1 MVKQISDW
9 KNILLD
15 TSVIIDYIMNPEKI
29 TNNDKVK
36 NKIINTHKLFEYFNS
51 TVSETKR
58 TFFISAIT
66 LSELRKKLMPHISI
80 LESLL
85 SIFNSSDLVFV
96 DFTKEMAMQI
106 HTHQEFLEQ
115 DPHLN
120 KFLKELET
128 ELNKDGI
135 YQASG
140 WVSDDLKIVATAK
153 FFKGKIDAVLTG
165 DEKTFVPIAERFD
178 IPVVNTFK
186 LPLDMFNQL
195 NVNTNLN

>member
-29 TNNDKVK
+29 KNNDKVK
-36 NKIINTHKLFEYFNS
+36 TKIVNTHKLFEYFNS
-51 TVSETKR
+51 TVNDTKR

-66 LSELRKKLMPHISI
+66 LSELRKKVMHDRSI

-85 SIFNSSDLVFV
+85 LIFNSSDLVFV

-106 HTHQEFLEQ
+106 HTHQEQLEQ

-128 ELNKDGI
+128 DLNKDGI

-165 DEKTFVPIAERFD
+165 DEKTFVPIAERFG

-186 LPLDMFNQL
+186 LPLDMFDQL
-195 NVNTNLN
+195 DVNITLN

>member
-36 NKIINTHKLFEYFNS
+36 TKIVNTHKLFEYFNS
-51 TVSETKR
+51 TFNDTKR

-66 LSELRKKLMPHISI
+66 LSELRKKIMHERSI

-85 SIFNSSDLVFV
+85 LIFNSSDVVFV
-96 DFTKEMAMQI
+96 DFTKDMAMQI
-106 HTHQEFLEQ
+106 HTHQEQLEQ

-165 DEKTFVPIAERFD
+165 DEKTFVPIAERFG

-186 LPLDMFNQL
+186 LPLDMFDQL
-195 NVNTNLN
+195 DVNITLN